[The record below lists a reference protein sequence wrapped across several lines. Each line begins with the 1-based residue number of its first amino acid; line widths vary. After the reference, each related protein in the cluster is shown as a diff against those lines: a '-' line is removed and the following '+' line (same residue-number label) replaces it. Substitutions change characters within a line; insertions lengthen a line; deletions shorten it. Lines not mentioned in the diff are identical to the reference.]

1 MCSTERSISGKEA
14 SLDAD
19 SFLSDPAGRTTQSQL
34 WSSSAANSSSSG
46 TWQTCLTSPTAAQ
59 ALTQCSHQLSFVSS
73 TCKTQQQW
81 GRREGQIS
89 FGIFFSP
96 EPWFPR
102 KAIQLLWEESTEI
115 PSIRAHNCHSVMEIH
130 SIPPWN
136 QAAYKPCQ
144 SSFTLTS
151 TCSWFLA
158 FLSCHV
164 QGPWKYCIEPAPCN
178 GLLQSIQFKVTTQT
192 KAWPQKDHNLLFSTA
207 PFPTSQHRK
216 HFFFPSPNL
225 AN

>member
-34 WSSSAANSSSSG
+34 RSSSAANSSSSG

-59 ALTQCSHQLSFVSS
+59 ALTRCSHQLSFVSS

-136 QAAYKPCQ
+136 QAAYSPANQVLPLLVPAHGFWHFCRA
-144 SSFTLTS
+144 TS
-151 TCSWFLA
+151 
-158 FLSCHV
+158 
-164 QGPWKYCIEPAPCN
+164 
-178 GLLQSIQFKVTTQT
+178 
-192 KAWPQKDHNLLFSTA
+192 KDHGSTA
-207 PFPTSQHRK
+207 
-216 HFFFPSPNL
+216 
-225 AN
+225 